1 MKAIKWLDA
10 NLEKV
15 VIVVITSLMIA
26 MLTMQVVSRYMFN
39 RSISWGEELSIFG
52 MVWLAYFGASY
63 AVRQRRHIR
72 ITILTDAISLKARK
86 IVEIICNFFFLAF
99 DLFLVYGTWNMTVLS
114 YQTNQ
119 IAAASGMP
127 RWIAIAGMPLAFA
140 LLAVRLVQD
149 TLALFREYKIVASGG
164 ELVEQAPA
172 ISIQVED

>member
-1 MKAIKWLDA
+1 MNALRWLDR
-10 NLEKV
+10 NIEKII
-15 VIVVITSLMIA
+15 IVAVTSLMIA
-26 MLTMQVVSRYMFN
+26 MLTLQVVSRYAFN
-39 RSISWGEELSIFG
+39 RSISWGEELSIFA

-72 ITILTDAISLKARK
+72 ITILTDAISPKAK
-86 IVEIICNFFFLAF
+86 KMVEIACNFFFLAF

-119 IAAASGMP
+119 VAAASGMP

-149 TLALFREYKIVASGG
+149 TVELFREYKILASGG
-164 ELVEQAPA
+164 ELVEKARA
-172 ISIQVED
+172 ITIRLED